1 MNSNH
6 HGGSPEVNLL
16 NCCSTR
22 RAQQIPLFPPLPKG
36 DDRGISL
43 RAFSGLDSAVQR
55 QRKWIYSAG
64 LLFIVALLAGFG
76 LAYPN
81 TAAAAEATSAT
92 IKLDFIVGGKHAPWF
107 VALEKGFYAKRG
119 LNPTI
124 QASTGSADTVR
135 TIGAGGADFG
145 FADIGTT
152 IVAKSRG
159 TPVQIAGQFGYVP
172 ATVLWR
178 EDTPIKKLK
187 DLEGKSYAISP
198 GQAQW
203 YLMPAYCR
211 INKVDYKA
219 IRIQETAAPL
229 QPAALVAKK
238 ADFIVM
244 YRASNDE
251 VAELAAGRQG
261 IKLNRIFM
269 KDTGLDIYGTGLI
282 VKDEDLKKRPELV
295 RAYVEA
301 TLEGLRYAR
310 DHQEEAL
317 KILLKHKPELDPVL
331 TTLQLK
337 NALTEVFL
345 PLESVNIAMGYMK
358 PDIMDKTVRVVNEY
372 FDVGRKVTAREVFT
386 NQFTKR

>member
-1 MNSNH
+1 MMISK
-6 HGGSPEVNLL
+6 
-16 NCCSTR
+16 R
-22 RAQQIPLFPPLPKG
+22 QIVRVGAIVFVLAMVGFH
-36 DDRGISL
+36 
-43 RAFSGLDSAVQR
+43 
-55 QRKWIYSAG
+55 AG
-64 LLFIVALLAGFG
+64 
-76 LAYPN
+76 
-81 TAAAAEATSAT
+81 AAELTPAN
-92 IKLDFIVGGKHAPWF
+92 IRLDFIIGGKHAPWF
-107 VALEKGFYAKRG
+107 VALEKGFYTKRG
-119 LNPTI
+119 LKATI
-124 QASTGSADTVR
+124 LGSTGSADTVR

-145 FADIGTT
+145 FADIGTM

-159 TPVQIAGQFGYVP
+159 TPVQAAAQFGYVP
-172 ATVLWR
+172 ATVMWR
-178 EDTPIKKLK
+178 EDTDIKTLK

-251 VAELAAGRQG
+251 VAELAAAKQG

-282 VKDEDLKKRPELV
+282 VKDDDIKKRPEFV

-310 DHQEEAL
+310 DNQEESL
-317 KILLKHKPELDPVL
+317 KILLKHKPELDAVL
-331 TTLQLK
+331 TTMQLK

-345 PLESVNIAMGYMK
+345 PLESVNVGLGYMK
-358 PDIMDKTVRVVNEY
+358 PDITEKTVKIVNEY
-372 FDVGRKVTAREVFT
+372 FDVGRKVTSKEVFT
-386 NQFTKR
+386 NQFIKR